1 MLEGQ
6 TFDEAMSAAW
16 KHKAEGK
23 VPCFKYAGSEKITFS
38 GGASGFKGK
47 LEYVKWVDKP
57 ADFDEP
63 EEMQDKPS
71 DDLEDGIPF

>member
-1 MLEGQ
+1 M
-6 TFDEAMSAAW
+6 
-16 KHKAEGK
+16 
-23 VPCFKYAGSEKITFS
+23 PCFKYAGSEKVTFS
-38 GGASGFKGK
+38 KGASGFKGK

-57 ADFDEP
+57 AQFDEP